1 MTTLMVQG
9 CSSWAGKSLLTTALA
24 RSFARRGALVAPF
37 KALNMANNARVVRGG
52 EIATAQ
58 YLQALAAG
66 IEPDVRMNPIL
77 VKPEGDTR
85 SQVVVM
91 GQVDHELSRTAWRG
105 RAASFWPHIEAAFRS
120 LESEVD
126 LVIVEG
132 AGSPAEFN
140 LWDIDVANMRVAE
153 LSQALVLLVADIDRG
168 GAFAHLW
175 GTWSLL
181 PKRQRSLIK
190 GFVLNKF
197 RGDPSLLHPAPAELE
212 RITGVPVLGVLPYLD
227 HALPDEDGAAPI
239 SGADD
244 DGPIVAVIRYPT
256 ASNLDEFKAVESV
269 ARLRW
274 AWKKRDI
281 EDADLVILPGS
292 KFVASDLAWVRANG
306 FVEVL
311 RARIKRGGR
320 VLGICGGLQ
329 MLGERLEDP
338 ANVDGRATGLCLLP
352 LRTQFEGD
360 KIARVT
366 SARFM
371 PLPDPWSALSG
382 LTFRGYEIRHGRSA
396 PAAPLTEA
404 IARGLGY
411 VRGSVL
417 GSYVHGMFESPDI
430 AHALFG
436 TEASPKLD
444 ETFECLAD
452 GIDAALDLQLL
463 EDSLPR
469 HLTQSGPQLREPA
482 TQISPKSSR

>member
-1 MTTLMVQG
+1 LTTLMVQG

-24 RSFARRGALVAPF
+24 RSFARRGVRVAPF

-66 IEPDVRMNPIL
+66 IEPDVRMNPVL

-105 RAASFWPHIEAAFRS
+105 RAAFLWPQIEAAFRS
-120 LESEVD
+120 LESEFD

-140 LWDIDVANMRVAE
+140 LWDVDVANMRVAE

-181 PKRQRSLIK
+181 PERQRSLIR

-212 RITGVPVLGVLPYLD
+212 RMTGVPILGVLPYLE
-227 HALPDEDGAAPI
+227 HALPDEDGAAPV
-239 SGADD
+239 SGGAH
-244 DGPIVAVIRYPT
+244 DGPTVAVIRYPT
-256 ASNLDEFKAVESV
+256 ASNLDEFKPVESV

-274 AWKKRDI
+274 AWKRQDI

-292 KFVASDLAWVRANG
+292 KFVAADLAWLQANG

-311 RARIKRGGR
+311 SARIKRGGR
-320 VLGICGGLQ
+320 VMGICGGLQ

-338 ANVDGRATGLCLLP
+338 ANVDGRATGLGILP
-352 LRTQFEGD
+352 LRTHFEGD
-360 KIARVT
+360 KITRVT
-366 SARFM
+366 TARFL

-382 LTFRGYEIRHGRSA
+382 LTFGGYEIRHGRSA
-396 PAAPLTEA
+396 ATAPVTEA
-404 IARGLGY
+404 IAGGLGY

-417 GSYVHGMFESPDI
+417 GSYVHGLFESPDI
-430 AHALFG
+430 GRALFG
-436 TEASPKLD
+436 TEASPKLG
-444 ETFECLAD
+444 ETFESLAD
-452 GIDAALDLQLL
+452 AIDAAVDIQTL
-463 EDSLPR
+463 EDSLP
-469 HLTQSGPQLREPA
+469 HDLTHHGAQLREPV
-482 TQISPKSSR
+482 TEISQKSRR

>member
-24 RSFARRGALVAPF
+24 RSFARRGVRVAPF
-37 KALNMANNARVVRGG
+37 KGLNMANNARVVRGG
-52 EIATAQ
+52 EMATAQ

-66 IEPDVRMNPIL
+66 IQPDVRMNPVL
-77 VKPEGDTR
+77 VKPEGNSR

-91 GQVDHELSRTAWRG
+91 GHVDHELSRTAWRG
-105 RAASFWPHIEAAFRS
+105 RAAFLWPHIESAFRS
-120 LESEVD
+120 LESEFD

-140 LWDIDVANMRVAE
+140 LWDVDVANMRVAE
-153 LSQALVLLVADIDRG
+153 MSNALVLLVADIDRG

-181 PKRQRSLIK
+181 PERQRSLIK

-212 RITGVPVLGVLPYLD
+212 RMTGVPVLGVLPYLE
-227 HALPDEDGAAPI
+227 HALPDEDGAAAVRG
-239 SGADD
+239 GAQ

-256 ASNLDEFKAVESV
+256 ASNLDEFKPVESV

-274 AWKKRDI
+274 AWKRQDI

-292 KFVASDLAWVRANG
+292 KFVAADLAWLRANG
-306 FVEVL
+306 FGQAL
-311 RARIKRGGR
+311 RTRIEGGGR

-338 ANVDGRATGLCLLP
+338 ANVDGPATGLSVLP
-352 LRTQFEGD
+352 LSTQFEGD
-360 KIARVT
+360 KITRVT

-371 PLPDPWSALSG
+371 PLPNPWSALSG
-382 LTFRGYEIRHGRSA
+382 LSFRGYEIRHGRSA
-396 PAAPLTEA
+396 PTTPLTEA
-404 IARGLGY
+404 IAGGLGY
-411 VRGSVL
+411 VRDSVL
-417 GSYVHGMFESPDI
+417 GMYVHGLFESPDI
-430 AHALFG
+430 LRALFG
-436 TEASPKLD
+436 TNALPKLD
-444 ETFECLAD
+444 ATFDSLAD
-452 GIDAALDLQLL
+452 AVDAALDVQTLEHSLEMDRPVEAQDTLL
-463 EDSLPR
+463 E
-469 HLTQSGPQLREPA
+469 G
-482 TQISPKSSR
+482 I